1 MFQNKKFKVNPSV
14 RQNSLEEVNWTQ
26 PTRFSRKGDIISV
39 GFLAKDEGF
48 FDLQI
53 KEESGILT
61 ILQMM
66 QAMP

>member
-1 MFQNKKFKVNPSV
+1 
-14 RQNSLEEVNWTQ
+14 
-26 PTRFSRKGDIISV
+26 V

-53 KEESGILT
+53 KEENGILT